1 MMMNK
6 TLMAGACCALLLAAC
21 GKKPEPAAPAATTTP
36 EPVAAPALSSGIDK
50 ANFDSSVRPQDDLYQ
65 AIDGNWLKNTAIPA
79 DRSNYGSFIKL
90 ADDAEAQLRIIIEE
104 LSSKTGKTPGS
115 IEQKVGDYYASFMDE
130 ATIEAAGL
138 KPVEAELARIDALKD
153 KAGLP
158 AVMAELARNG
168 VSVPLY
174 PYIHQD
180 SKDSTQYAGD
190 FYQAGLGLPDRDYY
204 LIDDAKFSGIRKAYL
219 AHMQKL
225 FELAGVA
232 DAAKSAKDVLALET
246 QIAKVQ
252 WDKVDNRDPVKGYNP
267 YEPAKLSALTSEI
280 DWAAYLPAV
289 GYGSLKQVLVSQ
301 PTYVTGL
308 GKLIKS
314 TPIETWRTYFK
325 WHVLHGRAELLS
337 KAFVDEDFAFNSK
350 TLNGVEEI
358 RPRWKRG
365 VNGIET
371 AMGEAVGQVYVE
383 RHFPAA
389 SKARMEALVKNLLK
403 AYEGA
408 IGNLSWM
415 SDETKKAA
423 LVKLGKF
430 SYKIGYPNKLRD
442 YSKLEIVPGDVVGN
456 SVRAAAFEYDRNLAK
471 LGKPID
477 REEWGMT
484 PQTVNAYYNPEMNEI
499 VFPAAI
505 LQPPF
510 FDPNAEDAVNYG
522 GIGAVIGHEISH
534 GFDDQ
539 GAQYDGDGNLKNW
552 WSEED
557 NKKFKALGEAL
568 AKQYDSYEPIKGYHV
583 NGKFTLGENIA
594 DLGGLTI
601 AHEAYQFSQGGK
613 EGPVIDGYTADQ
625 RFFMGWAQV
634 WRRKYREENLLT
646 RLKTDPHS
654 PSEYRCNGTIVNVPA
669 FADAYMVKEGDKLY
683 RTPEQ
688 RIKIW

>member
-1 MMMNK
+1 MMKN
-6 TLMAGACCALLLAAC
+6 LMASACFVLALAAC
-21 GKKPEPAAPAATTTP
+21 AKKPEPAPA
-36 EPVAAPALSSGIDK
+36 AAPAETATPPALASGIDK
-50 ANFDSSVRPQDDLYQ
+50 ANFDAAVRPQDDLYQ
-65 AIDGNWLKNTAIPA
+65 AIDGTWLKNTPIPA
-79 DRSNYGSFIKL
+79 DRSNYGSFTKL
-90 ADDAEAQLRIIIEE
+90 ADDAEAQLRVIIEE
-104 LSSKTGKTPGS
+104 LSTKTGKTPGS

-130 ATIEAAGL
+130 AKIEEAGV
-138 KPVEAELARIDALKD
+138 KPIAPELARVDALKD
-153 KAGLP
+153 KKELP
-158 AVMAELARNG
+158 ALMAEFVRNG
-168 VSVPLY
+168 VSVPLI
-174 PYIHQD
+174 PYVHQD
-180 SKDSTQYAGD
+180 AKDSTQYAGD
-190 FYQAGLGLPDRDYY
+190 FYQSGLGLPDRDYY
-204 LIDDAKFSGIRKAYL
+204 LIDDDKFKGIRAAYL
-219 AHMQKL
+219 AHMQKM
-225 FELAGVA
+225 FELAGLKDGA
-232 DAAKSAKDVLALET
+232 QAAKDVLALET

-252 WDKVDNRDPVKGYNP
+252 WDKVVNRDPVKTYNP
-267 YEPAKLSALTSEI
+267 YEPAKLATLTSEI
-280 DWAAYLPAV
+280 DWSAYLSAV

-308 GKLIKS
+308 GQLIKA
-314 TPIETWRTYFK
+314 TPIATWREYFT
-325 WHVLHGRAELLS
+325 WRVLHSRAGDLN
-337 KAFVDEDFAFNSK
+337 KAIVDEDFAFNSK
-350 TLNGVEEI
+350 TLNGVQEI

-365 VNGIET
+365 VDGIET
-371 AMGEAVGQVYVE
+371 SMGEAVGQVYVE

-408 IGNLSWM
+408 IGGLTWM
-415 SDETKKAA
+415 SDDTKKAA
-423 LVKLGKF
+423 LVKLSKF
-430 SYKIGYPNKLRD
+430 TYKIGYPDKWRD
-442 YSKLEIVPGDVVGN
+442 YSKLEVTAGDVVGN
-456 SVRAAAFEYDRNLAK
+456 ATRAAAFEYDRNIAK

-477 REEWGMT
+477 RSEWGMT

-510 FDPNAEDAVNYG
+510 FDPTAEDAVNYG

-557 NKKFKALGEAL
+557 NKKFKALGDAL
-568 AKQYDSYEPIKGYHV
+568 AAQYDGYEPVKGYHV
-583 NGKFTLGENIA
+583 NGHFTLGENIA

-601 AHEAYQFSQGGK
+601 AHEAYELGLGGQP
-613 EGPVIDGYTADQ
+613 GPVIDGYTADQ

-634 WRRKYREENLLT
+634 WRRNYRDENLLT

-654 PSEYRCNGTIVNVPA
+654 PSEYRCNGVIVNVPA
-669 FADAYMVKEGDKLY
+669 FSDAFAVKEGDKLY

>member
-1 MMMNK
+1 MK
-6 TLMAGACCALLLAAC
+6 KKILAGACCALLLAAC
-21 GKKPEPAAPAATTTP
+21 GKKTEPAPAQPAAAVPPLT
-36 EPVAAPALSSGIDK
+36 SGIDK
-50 ANFDSSVRPQDDLYQ
+50 ANFDTSVRPQDDLYQ
-65 AIDGNWLKNTAIPA
+65 AIDGTWLKNTPIPA
-79 DRSNYGSFIKL
+79 DRSNYGSFTKL
-90 ADDAEAQLRIIIEE
+90 ADDAEAQLRTIIEE
-104 LSSKTGKTPGS
+104 LAAKPGKTPGS

-130 ATIEAAGL
+130 ARIEEAGI
-138 KPVEAELARIDALKD
+138 KPIAPELARVDALKD
-153 KAGLP
+153 KKDLP
-158 AVMAELARNG
+158 ALMAELVRNG
-168 VSVPLY
+168 VVTPLI
-174 PYIHQD
+174 PYVHQD
-180 SKDSTQYAGD
+180 AKDSTQYAGD

-204 LIDDAKFSGIRKAYL
+204 LIDDEKFAGIRKAYL
-219 AHMQKL
+219 AHVQKM
-225 FELAGVA
+225 FELAGIA
-232 DAAKSAKDVLALET
+232 DAAKAAKDVLALET
-246 QIAKVQ
+246 QIATVQ
-252 WDKVDNRDPVKGYNP
+252 WDKVENRNPVKTYNP
-267 YEPAKLSALTSEI
+267 YEPTKLSTLTSEI

-301 PTYVTGL
+301 PSYVTGL
-308 GKLIKS
+308 GKLIKA

-325 WHVLHGRAELLS
+325 WRVLHARAGELN
-337 KAFVDEDFAFNSK
+337 KAIVDEDFAFNSQ
-350 TLNGVEEI
+350 TLNGVQEI

-365 VNGIET
+365 VNGIEN
-371 AMGEAVGQVYVE
+371 AMGEAVGQVYVA

-408 IGNLSWM
+408 IGGLTWM

-423 LVKLGKF
+423 LVKLAKF
-430 SYKIGYPNKLRD
+430 NYKIGYPNKWRD
-442 YSKLEIVPGDVVGN
+442 YSKLEIVAGDAVGN
-456 SVRAAAFEYDRNLAK
+456 STRAAAFEYDRNIAK

-510 FDPNAEDAVNYG
+510 FDANAEDAVNYG

-539 GAQYDGDGNLKNW
+539 GAQYDGDGNLRMW
-552 WSEED
+552 WTDED

-568 AKQYDSYEPIKGYHV
+568 AAQYDSYEPIKGYRI
-583 NGKFTLGENIA
+583 NGHFTLGENIA

-601 AHEAYQFSQGGK
+601 AHEAYQLSLGGK
-613 EGPVIDGYTADQ
+613 EGPAMDGYTADQ

-634 WRRKYREENLLT
+634 WRRNYREQNLLT

-654 PSEYRCNGTIVNVPA
+654 PSEYRCNGVVVNVPA
-669 FADAYMVKEGDKLY
+669 FADAFMVKEGDKLY